1 MKHALFTFLIA
12 FALISNAQEVVVEYP
27 YNPDIDTDE
36 QIGVTDLM
44 GILSGFGEDFEPEGI
59 MVNSVELTAFLME
72 MQATILTLQAEVTA
86 LQGEVDSLEAG
97 LVPGLANYVTVDN
110 DADQVVFSGANVHI
124 NNGLSFI
131 LHERF
136 GQPNCR
142 IQRRLTQR

>member
-1 MKHALFTFLIA
+1 MF
-12 FALISNAQEVVVEYP
+12 SNAQEVVVEYP

-97 LVPGLANYVTVDN
+97 LVPGLANYVTVDT
-110 DADQVVFSGANVHI
+110 DADNVAQ
-124 NNGLSFI
+124 SF
-131 LHERF
+131 F
-136 GQPNCR
+136 G
-142 IQRRLTQR
+142 TQTCTSTTD